1 MTAAGPC
8 AAVRSGAPEREALM
22 FACRSLETAPAFPD
36 EGFPSACEGVGS
48 LSSLRLETAPTPAN
62 LVGLARLAL
71 RRDREG
77 EIVPFSLEV
86 DRGKKGMV
94 FPRTVVRRLKARAG
108 LARGCLEFAFEFVSL
123 SRRDTAPALEAPT
136 AGAFAFAGSR
146 AFVDGLPVEVKEF
159 SYSLN
164 NNLFVGD
171 GGRPDDPPLLTAG
184 RQALVGYLCIDAER
198 GDLPDSHEH
207 NVRIELASGEA
218 LAVLSADV
226 MFVWHRRIET
236 SLAGA
241 LEVIYFE
248 GASGGIESGLTV
260 TLEDRKA
267 QEPLRRDATTRR
279 L

>member
-1 MTAAGPC
+1 
-8 AAVRSGAPEREALM
+8 M

-36 EGFPSACEGVGS
+36 EGFPSACDGVAA

-77 EIVPFSLEV
+77 EIIPFSLEV
-86 DRGKKGMV
+86 DRGGKGMV

-123 SRRDTAPALEAPT
+123 SRRDAAPALEAPSAKT
-136 AGAFAFAGSR
+136 FAFAGSR
-146 AFVDGLPVEVKEF
+146 AFVDGLPVDVKEF

-164 NNLFVGD
+164 NNLFVSEGSQR
-171 GGRPDDPPLLTAG
+171 GEPPLLSAG
-184 RQALVGYLCIDAER
+184 RQALVGYLCIDASR
-198 GDLPDSHEH
+198 GDLLDSHEH
-207 NVRIELASGEA
+207 SVRIELASGEA

-226 MFVWHRRIET
+226 IFVWQRRIET
-236 SLAGA
+236 SLAGP
-241 LEVIYFE
+241 LDVIYFE

-260 TLEDRKA
+260 TLEGRGA
-267 QEPLRRDATTRR
+267 QEPSPRDATTRR